1 MLNVSIGKSQWWTY
15 GVGLLCLVLVG
26 LNPLTGAADEQPLL
40 KAESS
45 DQERI
50 HVTSD
55 SLTTDST
62 ENVAIFDGNV
72 QATQGDAVITCDQL
86 KVFYGDNP
94 LGEGEAGTNQGSVKV
109 VEAIGNVRIRAE
121 DRLAFADKAVYT
133 LATGKIVL
141 TGNNAKVTSGNNSV
155 MGEKITMF
163 RDDNNMIVERGDN
176 KQVEAILYSGDTDKE

>member
-1 MLNVSIGKSQWWTY
+1 M
-15 GVGLLCLVLVG
+15 
-26 LNPLTGAADEQPLL
+26 ADEQPLL

-45 DQERI
+45 DQGRI
-50 HVTSD
+50 HIISD

-62 ENVAIFDGNV
+62 ENLAIFDGNV
-72 QATQGDAVITCDQL
+72 RANQGNSVITCDQL
-86 KVFYGDNP
+86 KVYYGDDP
-94 LGEGEAGTNQGSVKV
+94 LGEGEAGSDQGSVKV

-121 DRLAFADKAVYT
+121 DRLAFADKAVYN